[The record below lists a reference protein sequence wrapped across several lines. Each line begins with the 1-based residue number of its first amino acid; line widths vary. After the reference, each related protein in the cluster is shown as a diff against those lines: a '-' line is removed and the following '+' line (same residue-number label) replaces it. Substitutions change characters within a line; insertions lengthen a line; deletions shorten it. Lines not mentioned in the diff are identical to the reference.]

1 MVSGS
6 QKHWSNDG
14 SLSWLWSPTVIQ
26 GKVLCRRNPT
36 AKGLVLLVFV
46 GGYYLPRC
54 QTFATSFAASPPST
68 HCPPLQ
74 PSTSSLPSSFSWQ
87 HRSQHQPRVTFSW
100 FKKKNPLVYLLP
112 SPTTPLPNFS
122 SSKFLSISPSAYKK
136 LAYIIL
142 PALHHH
148 HHHNHHHHACH
159 QIPRRF
165 LLPQA

>member
-1 MVSGS
+1 MGAPAEAPKPVKRSTKIMVSGS

-100 FKKKNPLVYLLP
+100 FKKKIL
-112 SPTTPLPNFS
+112 SSTSSPLPLPH
-122 SSKFLSISPSAYKK
+122 FLI
-136 LAYIIL
+136 LA
-142 PALHHH
+142 PASFYLFHRQH
-148 HHHNHHHHACH
+148 
-159 QIPRRF
+159 IKSWRT
-165 LLPQA
+165 